1 MKQLPKEITVCKLE
15 CVLMPQ
21 GEIIC
26 MGKTVGW
33 FKDLGSCLQ
42 PASID
47 TDEQQRDDLLE
58 IVRQFIKGYRSG
70 TAIPQSWLVQEAE
83 KLVAKLEYERTN

>member
-47 TDEQQRDDLLE
+47 TDEQQRDDLLATLQYVLCDAENE
-58 IVRQFIKGYRSG
+58 IPLYLLSEGGLKAKR
-70 TAIPQSWLVQEAE
+70 AIENAGGSV
-83 KLVAKLEYERTN
+83 